1 MLARAWQ
8 IRRLAVSFT
17 PNTRLASNFQS
28 ALQYRSFSANVS
40 PAPRIK
46 QAVENFL
53 NVRKSELQQYEA
65 VDPSDKEETDK
76 LIKML
81 ENAQVSSETT
91 WSSLGLDG
99 LDEVELVLSIEEALG
114 ITLPDE
120 EFHTVRSVSDAINV
134 FSKYTAKQG

>member
-1 MLARAWQ
+1 LSSHVQLRQ
-8 IRRLAVSFT
+8 
-17 PNTRLASNFQS
+17 
-28 ALQYRSFSANVS
+28 FSSKVS

-46 QAVENFL
+46 EAVENFL

-65 VDPSDKEETDK
+65 VDPSDKEETEK
-76 LIKML
+76 LIKVL
-81 ENAQVSSETT
+81 EGAKVSPETT
-91 WSSLGLDG
+91 WASLGLDG
-99 LDEVELVLSIEEALG
+99 LDEVELVLSIEESLG